1 MDKSAG
7 SSDDKIKKE
16 LVSEKSLNILESDV
30 LIDNDKDETKIL
42 EIVENEEVSHVYTE
56 EDNII
61 ASTSKLLLP
70 NALSN

>member
-1 MDKSAG
+1 MDKSPG